1 MTGKRTALHIPHKQ
15 ARATKIMPGAYP
27 VFSRKTA
34 SGLLHALRD
43 PEITAAAARVIAS
56 KAEELRIAV
65 LAHVDRIGK
74 AARAADPVATYE
86 QAHEIRGLAGNAG
99 LTATGRIANGLCK
112 YLDAI
117 NRAGRQP
124 DQELVALHLEAIA
137 RAAHA
142 EDEATRLGDTVANE
156 LAVLVDKKLAE
167 INDSARRQQGRSD
180 GAGTT

>member
-1 MTGKRTALHIPHKQ
+1 MTGKKPTSPHKH

-34 SGLLHALRD
+34 SRLLHALRD
-43 PEITAAAARVIAS
+43 PEVVAVAARVIAD
-56 KAEELRIAV
+56 KAEDLRIAV
-65 LAHVDRIGK
+65 LAHVDRIAD

-99 LTATGRIANGLCK
+99 LLATGRIANGLCK
-112 YLDAI
+112 YLDALD
-117 NRAGRQP
+117 RAGRQP
-124 DQELVALHLEAIA
+124 DRELVALHLEAIA

-156 LAVLVDKKLAE
+156 LAALVDKKLAE
-167 INDSARRQQGRSD
+167 INDSARRKRGH
-180 GAGTT
+180 GASA

>member
-1 MTGKRTALHIPHKQ
+1 MTGKKPTSPHKR
-15 ARATKIMPGAYP
+15 ARATKIPPGAYP

-34 SGLLHALRD
+34 SHLLHALRD
-43 PEITAAAARVIAS
+43 PEITATAARVIAS
-56 KAEELRIAV
+56 KVEDMRVAV
-65 LAHVDRIGK
+65 LGYVDRIEE
-74 AARAADPVATYE
+74 AARAADVVTIFE

-112 YLDAI
+112 YLDVI
-117 NRAGRQP
+117 ERAGHQP

-156 LAVLVDKKLAE
+156 LTVLVDKKLTE
-167 INDSARRQQGRSD
+167 INDSARRKPGRD
-180 GAGTT
+180 APARGA